1 MNMLHFRRRLLS
13 NLVVKMQA
21 CSSGVVFGSHLQV
34 GNRCIASLLL
44 GVIRCFRQINRDSM
58 LGTISRRRITEKKVF
73 IYSN

>member
-44 GVIRCFRQINRDSM
+44 GVIPLFQTN
-58 LGTISRRRITEKKVF
+58 
-73 IYSN
+73 